1 MRFAWID
8 LREVPRPQLQAV
20 VDAAV
25 HSRMAGV
32 VAADA
37 ELLGTLPP
45 TVTRV
50 LVTGGSGTAA
60 AKQPGDRPGAK
71 PGEKEAKGAGGAKD
85 ANLPSGKGSSPAST
99 GTATGAATET
109 ATGIDL
115 LLRKFGTQEEL
126 DALAADNRAVGGAGG
141 TGGTGSMGATGSMGT
156 TGGTGGTPAAGF
168 IDVRD
173 DRTLT
178 LSCAGA
184 MALPYTVIH
193 FADPTKIPLEIVLAA
208 AESAEGKL
216 VTVVDGLEEAA
227 IVFDVLERGSDGILF
242 TPRSADE
249 VFALARL
256 LEATTPQLELSTLT
270 VESIRHVGLGDRV
283 CVDTCSHFEEDEG
296 ILVGSYSSGF
306 VLCCSETHPL
316 PYMPTR
322 PFRVNA
328 GALHSYTL
336 GPDNRTSYL
345 SEVGSGS
352 VLLGVGADG
361 RTRRVVVGR
370 AKLESRPLLEIR
382 THAEDGR
389 LVSLTVQDDWHVRVL
404 GPGGKVL
411 NVTELRTGDELLG
424 YLATDKRH
432 VGLPIGEF
440 CKEV

>member
-25 HSRMAGV
+25 HTRMAGV
-32 VAADA
+32 VATDA
-37 ELLGTLPP
+37 ELLRTLPP
-45 TVTRV
+45 TITRV
-50 LVTGGSGTAA
+50 LAPAAPATAA
-60 AKQPGDRPGAK
+60 AKQPGDAEPGVK
-71 PGEKEAKGAGGAKD
+71 GRKEAKPPAG
-85 ANLPSGKGSSPAST
+85 S
-99 GTATGAATET
+99 
-109 ATGIDL
+109 GIDV
-115 LLRKFGTQEEL
+115 LLRRFTTQGEL
-126 DALAADNRAVGGAGG
+126 DALAADNRA
-141 TGGTGSMGATGSMGT
+141 
-156 TGGTGGTPAAGF
+156 TGGTPAAGV
-168 IDVRD
+168 IDVQD
-173 DRTLT
+173 DRTLK

-208 AESAEGKL
+208 AESADGKL
-216 VTVVDGLEEAA
+216 VTAVADLEEAA
-227 IVFDVLERGSDGILF
+227 IVFDVLERGSDGILYG
-242 TPRSADE
+242 PHGADE

-256 LEATTPQLELSTLT
+256 LEATTPQLELTTLT
-270 VESIRHVGLGDRV
+270 VEGIRHVGLGDRV
-283 CVDTCSHFEEDEG
+283 CVDTCSHFDEDEG

-336 GPDNRTSYL
+336 GPDNRTNYL

-352 VLLGVGADG
+352 TLLAVGADG

-382 THAEDGR
+382 AHAEDGR
-389 LVSLTVQDDWHVRVL
+389 LVGLTVQDDWHVRVL

-424 YLATDKRH
+424 HLAKDQRH

-440 CKEV
+440 CKET

>member
-25 HSRMAGV
+25 HARMAGV
-32 VAADA
+32 LSADA

-45 TVTRV
+45 TVTRILAV
-50 LVTGGSGTAA
+50 EGPAPVAA
-60 AKQPGDRPGAK
+60 VKK
-71 PGEKEAKGAGGAKD
+71 PGGKEAGKDTAKD
-85 ANLPSGKGSSPAST
+85 AAKAASDAKSSESKGSSAAESAT
-99 GTATGAATET
+99 TAPGG
-109 ATGIDL
+109 TGIDV
-115 LLRKFGTQEEL
+115 LLRKFTSQDEL
-126 DALAADNRAVGGAGG
+126 DALAAGNRAA
-141 TGGTGSMGATGSMGT
+141 GT
-156 TGGTGGTPAAGF
+156 TTPVAGF

-173 DRTLT
+173 DRTLQ
-178 LSCAGA
+178 LSCSGA

-208 AESAEGKL
+208 AESAEGKR

-336 GPDNRTSYL
+336 GPGNRTNYL

-352 VLLGVGADG
+352 ALLAVGADG

-411 NVTELRTGDELLG
+411 NVTELEAGDELLG

>member
-8 LREVPRPQLQAV
+8 LREVARPQLQAV

-25 HSRMAGV
+25 HARMAGV

-45 TVTRV
+45 TLTRV
-50 LVTGGSGTAA
+50 LVSEGPAPAA
-60 AKQPGDRPGAK
+60 VQRPVG
-71 PGEKEAKGAGGAKD
+71 KEAKGAADKD
-85 ANLPSGKGSSPAST
+85 AKSAPGNGSSPA
-99 GTATGAATET
+99 AA
-109 ATGIDL
+109 GIDL

-126 DALAADNRAVGGAGG
+126 DALAPGRTGGAGI
-141 TGGTGSMGATGSMGT
+141 S
-156 TGGTGGTPAAGF
+156 GF

-173 DRTLT
+173 DRTLQ

-184 MALPYTVIH
+184 MVLPYTVIR

-242 TPRSADE
+242 TPRSADD

-352 VLLGVGADG
+352 ALLAVGADG

-411 NVTELRTGDELLG
+411 NVTDLRPGDELLG
-424 YLATDKRH
+424 YLAADKRH

>member
-25 HSRMAGV
+25 HARMAGV
-32 VAADA
+32 VSADA

-50 LVTGGSGTAA
+50 FVPGTPAGPVRQA
-60 AKQPGDRPGAK
+60 
-71 PGEKEAKGAGGAKD
+71 GEKDSAKGAGERV
-85 ANLPSGKGSSPAST
+85 PGKGGKEAKA
-99 GTATGAATET
+99 ATGAESSA
-109 ATGIDL
+109 AVGSGIDL
-115 LLRKFGTQEEL
+115 LLRKFGTRDEL
-126 DALAADNRAVGGAGG
+126 DALASANRAAAGGA
-141 TGGTGSMGATGSMGT
+141 
-156 TGGTGGTPAAGF
+156 PVAGF
-168 IDVRD
+168 VDVRD
-173 DRTLT
+173 DRTLQ

-184 MALPYTVIH
+184 MTLPYTVIH

-208 AESAEGKL
+208 AEPAEGKL
-216 VTVVDGLEEAA
+216 VTVVGDLEEAA

-242 TPRSADE
+242 APRTADE

-336 GPDNRTSYL
+336 GPDNRTNYL

-352 VLLGVGADG
+352 ALLAVGADG

-424 YLATDKRH
+424 YLAQDKRH

>member
-32 VAADA
+32 VATDA

-50 LVTGGSGTAA
+50 LVTRAAGAGAGTGAV
-60 AKQPGDRPGAK
+60 KKPGD
-71 PGEKEAKGAGGAKD
+71 KEVKGSGGAKD
-85 ANLPSGKGSSPAST
+85 ANLPAGKSSSPADSGTST
-99 GTATGAATET
+99 GTVTGAA
-109 ATGIDL
+109 AGIDL

-126 DALAADNRAVGGAGG
+126 DALAADNRAAGGSGGA
-141 TGGTGSMGATGSMGT
+141 
-156 TGGTGGTPAAGF
+156 GGTPAAGF

>member
-8 LREVPRPQLQAV
+8 LREVPGAQLQAV

-25 HSRMAGV
+25 HTRMAGV
-32 VAADA
+32 LTTDA

-50 LVTGGSGTAA
+50 LAPGATTPAAPTARTAA
-60 AKQPGDRPGAK
+60 EAAGKKSGDKASKATAEGKTTSAAPAGTRPTPAA
-71 PGEKEAKGAGGAKD
+71 PAGVD
-85 ANLPSGKGSSPAST
+85 V
-99 GTATGAATET
+99 
-109 ATGIDL
+109 
-115 LLRKFGTQEEL
+115 LLRKFTTQDEL
-126 DALAADNRAVGGAGG
+126 DALAASGRG
-141 TGGTGSMGATGSMGT
+141 TG
-156 TGGTGGTPAAGF
+156 GGTGGTPVAGF
-168 IDVRD
+168 VDVRD
-173 DRTLT
+173 DRTLR
-178 LSCAGA
+178 LSCDGA
-184 MALPYTVIH
+184 MVLPYTVIH

-208 AESAEGKL
+208 AESADGKL
-216 VTVVDGLEEAA
+216 VTVVGDLEEAA
-227 IVFDVLERGSDGILF
+227 IVFDVLERGSDGVLF
-242 TPRSADE
+242 APRGADE

-352 VLLGVGADG
+352 ALLAVGADG

-411 NVTELRTGDELLG
+411 NVTELRAGDELLG

>member
-25 HSRMAGV
+25 HARMAGV
-32 VAADA
+32 VSADA

-50 LVTGGSGTAA
+50 LVSGAPAA
-60 AKQPGDRPGAK
+60 APAKKPADKGDKGD
-71 PGEKEAKGAGGAKD
+71 KEAKAAADAKPEGRAPAD
-85 ANLPSGKGSSPAST
+85 A
-99 GTATGAATET
+99 
-109 ATGIDL
+109 GIDV
-115 LLRKFGTQEEL
+115 LLRKFTTQDEL
-126 DALAADNRAVGGAGG
+126 DALAGENRA
-141 TGGTGSMGATGSMGT
+141 ATRAPVT
-156 TGGTGGTPAAGF
+156 GTPVTGIPVAGF

-173 DRTLT
+173 DRTLQ
-178 LSCAGA
+178 LSCVGA

-216 VTVVDGLEEAA
+216 VTVVGDLEEAA

-242 TPRSADE
+242 TPRSADD

-336 GPDNRTSYL
+336 GPDNRTNYL

-352 VLLGVGADG
+352 ALLAVGADG

-424 YLATDKRH
+424 YLAQDKRH

>member
-8 LREVPRPQLQAV
+8 LREVPRQQLQAV

-25 HSRMAGV
+25 HARMAGV
-32 VAADA
+32 VSADA
-37 ELLGTLPP
+37 ELLATLPP

-50 LVTGGSGTAA
+50 LMPGSPA
-60 AKQPGDRPGAK
+60 AKK
-71 PGEKEAKGAGGAKD
+71 
-85 ANLPSGKGSSPAST
+85 
-99 GTATGAATET
+99 TATDKDTRDKAAKEPSKEPPKET
-109 ATGIDL
+109 RPATGYDV
-115 LLRKFGTQEEL
+115 LLRKFTTQDEL
-126 DALAADNRAVGGAGG
+126 DALAADHRTG
-141 TGGTGSMGATGSMGT
+141 TAGATG
-156 TGGTGGTPAAGF
+156 TPVAGF

-173 DRTLT
+173 DRTLQ
-178 LSCAGA
+178 LSCTGA

-242 TPRSADE
+242 TPRGADD

-256 LEATTPQLELSTLT
+256 LQATTPQLELSTLT

-336 GPDNRTSYL
+336 GPDNRTNYL
-345 SEVGSGS
+345 SEVGSGTA
-352 VLLGVGADG
+352 LLAVGADG

-382 THAEDGR
+382 THAEDGG

-411 NVTELRTGDELLG
+411 NVTELQPGDELLG

>member
-25 HSRMAGV
+25 HARMAGV
-32 VAADA
+32 VSADA

-50 LVTGGSGTAA
+50 L
-60 AKQPGDRPGAK
+60 
-71 PGEKEAKGAGGAKD
+71 AGGAPAAVPAKKPADKGDKEARAAAD
-85 ANLPSGKGSSPAST
+85 AKPADKIP
-99 GTATGAATET
+99 TGA
-109 ATGIDL
+109 GVDL
-115 LLRKFGTQEEL
+115 LLRKFTAQDEL
-126 DALAADNRAVGGAGG
+126 DALAAENRAA
-141 TGGTGSMGATGSMGT
+141 S
-156 TGGTGGTPAAGF
+156 GTPVAGF
-168 IDVRD
+168 VDVRD
-173 DRTLT
+173 DRTLQ
-178 LSCAGA
+178 LSCVGA

-216 VTVVDGLEEAA
+216 VTVVGDLEEAA

-242 TPRSADE
+242 TPRSADD

-336 GPDNRTSYL
+336 GPDNRTNYL

-352 VLLGVGADG
+352 ALLAVGADG

-424 YLATDKRH
+424 YLAQDKRH

>member
-25 HSRMAGV
+25 HARMAGV
-32 VAADA
+32 LSADA
-37 ELLGTLPP
+37 ELLATLPP
-45 TVTRV
+45 TITRV
-50 LVTGGSGTAA
+50 LAADGTVAAVTTLA
-60 AKQPGDRPGAK
+60 AKKPDDKATKDAAGAK
-71 PGEKEAKGAGGAKD
+71 GAKEAK
-85 ANLPSGKGSSPAST
+85 PA
-99 GTATGAATET
+99 
-109 ATGIDL
+109 GIDV
-115 LLRKFGTQEEL
+115 LLRKFSTQDEL
-126 DALAADNRAVGGAGG
+126 DALATANRA
-141 TGGTGSMGATGSMGT
+141 TGGSAAV
-156 TGGTGGTPAAGF
+156 TPVAGF
-168 IDVRD
+168 IGVRD
-173 DRTLT
+173 DRTLR
-178 LSCAGA
+178 LSCSGA

-242 TPRSADE
+242 TPRSADD

-336 GPDNRTSYL
+336 GPDNRTNYL

-352 VLLGVGADG
+352 ALLAVGADG

-411 NVTELRTGDELLG
+411 NVTELQAGDELLG
-424 YLATDKRH
+424 YLAADKRH

>member
-25 HSRMAGV
+25 HTRMAGV
-32 VAADA
+32 VATDA
-37 ELLGTLPP
+37 ELLRTLPP
-45 TVTRV
+45 TITRV
-50 LVTGGSGTAA
+50 LAPAAPATAT
-60 AKQPGDRPGAK
+60 AKKPGDAEPGAK
-71 PGEKEAKGAGGAKD
+71 ERKEAKPPAG
-85 ANLPSGKGSSPAST
+85 S
-99 GTATGAATET
+99 
-109 ATGIDL
+109 GIDV
-115 LLRKFGTQEEL
+115 LLRRFTTQGEL
-126 DALAADNRAVGGAGG
+126 DALAADNRA
-141 TGGTGSMGATGSMGT
+141 
-156 TGGTGGTPAAGF
+156 TGGTPAAGV
-168 IDVRD
+168 IDVQD
-173 DRTLT
+173 DRTLK

-208 AESAEGKL
+208 AESADGKL
-216 VTVVDGLEEAA
+216 VTAVADLEEAA
-227 IVFDVLERGSDGILF
+227 IVFDVLERGSDGILYG
-242 TPRSADE
+242 PHGADE

-256 LEATTPQLELSTLT
+256 LEATTPQLELTTLT
-270 VESIRHVGLGDRV
+270 VEGIRHVGLGDRV
-283 CVDTCSHFEEDEG
+283 CVDTCSHFDEDEG

-336 GPDNRTSYL
+336 GPDNRTHYL

-352 VLLGVGADG
+352 TLLAVGADG

-382 THAEDGR
+382 AHAEDGR
-389 LVSLTVQDDWHVRVL
+389 LVGLTVQDDWHVRVL

-424 YLATDKRH
+424 YLARDQRH

-440 CKEV
+440 CKET

>member
-25 HSRMAGV
+25 HARMAGV
-32 VAADA
+32 VATDA

-50 LVTGGSGTAA
+50 LVSEGPAPAA
-60 AKQPGDRPGAK
+60 AKK
-71 PGEKEAKGAGGAKD
+71 PAGREAKGAADKEAKS
-85 ANLPSGKGSSPAST
+85 PSGKGGSPA
-99 GTATGAATET
+99 
-109 ATGIDL
+109 ATGIDV
-115 LLRKFGTQEEL
+115 LLRKFGTQDEL
-126 DALAADNRAVGGAGG
+126 DALSADHRAGG
-141 TGGTGSMGATGSMGT
+141 RPVS
-156 TGGTGGTPAAGF
+156 GF

-173 DRTLT
+173 DRTLQ

-184 MALPYTVIH
+184 MVLPYTVIH

-242 TPRSADE
+242 TPHSADE

-352 VLLGVGADG
+352 ALLAVGADG

-411 NVTELRTGDELLG
+411 NVTDLRPGDELLG

>member
-25 HSRMAGV
+25 HARMAGV
-32 VAADA
+32 VCADA

-50 LVTGGSGTAA
+50 LVSGEPASAVARKAGEKAADKGG
-60 AKQPGDRPGAK
+60 
-71 PGEKEAKGAGGAKD
+71 KEAKGTGDAKPAGPGEAPAGA
-85 ANLPSGKGSSPAST
+85 
-99 GTATGAATET
+99 
-109 ATGIDL
+109 GIDV
-115 LLRKFGTQEEL
+115 LLRKFTTQDEL
-126 DALAADNRAVGGAGG
+126 DALAAENRAA
-141 TGGTGSMGATGSMGT
+141 TRAPATGT
-156 TGGTGGTPAAGF
+156 PVTGMPVAGF
-168 IDVRD
+168 VDVRD
-173 DRTLT
+173 DRTLQ
-178 LSCAGA
+178 LSCVGA

-216 VTVVDGLEEAA
+216 VTVVGDLEEAA

-242 TPRSADE
+242 TPRSADD

-336 GPDNRTSYL
+336 GPDNRTNYL

-352 VLLGVGADG
+352 ALLAVGADG

-424 YLATDKRH
+424 YLAQDKRH

>member
-20 VDAAV
+20 VDAAI
-25 HSRMAGV
+25 HARMAGV

-50 LVTGGSGTAA
+50 LVPAGGGPVTTAA
-60 AKQPGDRPGAK
+60 KKPGDKETKEAK
-71 PGEKEAKGAGGAKD
+71 EAKEAKGADKEAKSPVGTGG
-85 ANLPSGKGSSPAST
+85 SPT
-99 GTATGAATET
+99 GTGS
-109 ATGIDL
+109 GFDV
-115 LLRKFGTQEEL
+115 LLRKFGTQDEL
-126 DALAADNRAVGGAGG
+126 DALAAEHRAGTGGAGG
-141 TGGTGSMGATGSMGT
+141 TPVS
-156 TGGTGGTPAAGF
+156 GF

-173 DRTLT
+173 DRTLQ

-184 MALPYTVIH
+184 MVLPYTVIH

-208 AESAEGKL
+208 AESAEGQL

-352 VLLGVGADG
+352 ALLAVGADG

-424 YLATDKRH
+424 YLAADKRH

>member
-25 HSRMAGV
+25 HARMAGV
-32 VAADA
+32 VSADA
-37 ELLGTLPP
+37 ELLATLPP

-50 LVTGGSGTAA
+50 L
-60 AKQPGDRPGAK
+60 
-71 PGEKEAKGAGGAKD
+71 AGGAPAD
-85 ANLPSGKGSSPAST
+85 APPKKSAEKADKGDKEARAADAKPEGRTPAGT
-99 GTATGAATET
+99 GF
-109 ATGIDL
+109 DL
-115 LLRKFGTQEEL
+115 LLRRFTTQDEL
-126 DALAADNRAVGGAGG
+126 DALAAANRI
-141 TGGTGSMGATGSMGT
+141 T
-156 TGGTGGTPAAGF
+156 TGAPTPRTPVAGF
-168 IDVRD
+168 VDVRD
-173 DRTLT
+173 DRTLQ
-178 LSCAGA
+178 LSCVGA

-216 VTVVDGLEEAA
+216 VTVVGDLEEAA

-242 TPRSADE
+242 TPRSADD

-336 GPDNRTSYL
+336 GPDNRTNYL

-352 VLLGVGADG
+352 ALLAVGADG

-424 YLATDKRH
+424 YLAQDKRH

>member
-8 LREVPRPQLQAV
+8 LRAVPRPQLRAV

-25 HSRMAGV
+25 HARMAGV
-32 VAADA
+32 VASDA
-37 ELLGTLPP
+37 ELLATLPP

-50 LVTGGSGTAA
+50 LAAGGGTPAADTAPAAARKSGDKEGKTPEKDAKPHSGT
-60 AKQPGDRPGAK
+60 GVD
-71 PGEKEAKGAGGAKD
+71 
-85 ANLPSGKGSSPAST
+85 
-99 GTATGAATET
+99 
-109 ATGIDL
+109 I
-115 LLRKFGTQEEL
+115 LLREFSTQEEL
-126 DALAADNRAVGGAGG
+126 DALAAAR
-141 TGGTGSMGATGSMGT
+141 
-156 TGGTGGTPAAGF
+156 GTPVSGF

-173 DRTLT
+173 DRTLR

-184 MALPYTVIH
+184 MALPHTVIH

-216 VTVVDGLEEAA
+216 VTVVDGLEEAS

-336 GPDNRTSYL
+336 GPDNRTHYL

-352 VLLGVGADG
+352 ALLAVGADG

-389 LVSLTVQDDWHVRVL
+389 PVSLTVQDDWHVRVL

-411 NVTELRTGDELLG
+411 NVTELRQGDELLG
-424 YLATDKRH
+424 YLAADKRH